1 VPDSASLK
9 SLAVIGAGVSGCAL
23 IARLRQLRYRGP
35 IDLWETGR
43 GPGGRAS
50 TRRSRRDSGLQIDH
64 GAPLLNIGTTPPPAL
79 LEPLLAH
86 GHLVPWSG
94 RIARLQGE
102 SRLQLDGSDALTEG
116 ELFRG
121 HGGMDR
127 IGAGLLTLAREAG
140 TPSVRTHFST
150 LVRALRSG
158 PQGRWQL
165 LDPAGTL
172 LGESDWLVLSSTL
185 LAHPRTGSLFGWP
198 TVPLK
203 EAAESLG
210 DLQLDHALTTI
221 AGIRSE
227 ARSNLLVVLDPTAAL
242 PWLTLPFRLLSF
254 DAAAQQRWGLRRV
267 SIQPLADQRCAVVAH
282 STNAFAADHLDV
294 YGSQSAIATQL
305 QLPPDSGREDTVI
318 KALTELLDEAMTPFL
333 GSPSGLQDA
342 DRQLMRWGAAFP
354 VAPGLPLEL
363 TVCPDSK
370 VGFCGDYVNGAGF
383 GRIEGA
389 LRSAEML
396 AERLMPV
403 LQSPRLRRN
412 SR

>member
-1 VPDSASLK
+1 MPDSASLK

-86 GHLVPWSG
+86 GHLEPWSG

-127 IGAGLLTLAREAG
+127 IGAGLLTLAAQAG
-140 TPSVRTHFST
+140 MPSVRTHFST
-150 LVRALRSG
+150 LVRTLRSG

-227 ARSNLLVVLDPTAAL
+227 AR
-242 PWLTLPFRLLSF
+242 
-254 DAAAQQRWGLRRV
+254 
-267 SIQPLADQRCAVVAH
+267 
-282 STNAFAADHLDV
+282 
-294 YGSQSAIATQL
+294 
-305 QLPPDSGREDTVI
+305 
-318 KALTELLDEAMTPFL
+318 
-333 GSPSGLQDA
+333 
-342 DRQLMRWGAAFP
+342 
-354 VAPGLPLEL
+354 
-363 TVCPDSK
+363 
-370 VGFCGDYVNGAGF
+370 
-383 GRIEGA
+383 
-389 LRSAEML
+389 
-396 AERLMPV
+396 
-403 LQSPRLRRN
+403 
-412 SR
+412 